1 MRARSRF
8 APSPT
13 GYMHVGNLR
22 SALFEYL
29 IAKHEGGDFILRI
42 EDTDRERFVEG
53 ATDFIYKTLDL
64 CKIKID
70 EGPNNPGKYGPYV
83 QSERLPIYKEYA
95 EKLVEQGDAYYCFC
109 TPERLNELKEDAD
122 IAKIPY
128 MYDGYCK
135 KYTLEEAREKIK
147 NGTPYVIRQKMPKE
161 GVTSY
166 EDLVYGKIEVENKVL
181 EDQILIKSDGYPTY
195 NFANVIDDHLM
206 EITYV
211 VRGNEYLSSTPKYLL
226 LYKAFGWESP
236 KYVHL
241 PHIIKEG
248 GKKLSKREGDA
259 SFMDLYNDGYLP
271 EAIVNYLALLGWTP
285 PTNNEIYSIDELV
298 KVFDYKGIGKA
309 PAVYDIKKLQWI
321 NSHYIKKMEIDDF
334 VNLTRP
340 FLEEAYDIS
349 TRSEEWLKH
358 LLSIYQSHIS
368 YGKEIVEAT
377 KIFFEGN
384 EEIKGEAIEIM
395 KDEAAQK
402 TVAAFK
408 KYINDINWTVE
419 DINNLINKVKEETGS
434 KGKMLY
440 MPIRIASTSLMH
452 GPDLADTIYLLG
464 KEKVLENLK

>member
-64 CKIKID
+64 CNIKID

-83 QSERLPIYKEYA
+83 QSERLSIYREYA

-109 TPERLNELKEDAD
+109 TAERLNELKEDAD

-135 KYTLEEAREKIK
+135 KYTLEEARAKIK
-147 NGTPYVIRQKMPKE
+147 EGTPYVIRQKMPKE

-309 PAVYDIKKLQWI
+309 PAVYDIKKLRWI
-321 NSHYIKKMEIDDF
+321 NSHYIKKMELNDF
-334 VNLTRP
+334 LNLTRP

-349 TRSEEWLKH
+349 DKSEEWLKH
-358 LLSIYQSHIS
+358 LLSIYQTHIS

-384 EEIKGEAIEIM
+384 EELSLEAKEIM
-395 KDEAAQK
+395 KDEAALK
-402 TVAAFK
+402 TVEAFK
-408 KYINDINWTVE
+408 KHISDINWTVE
-419 DINNLINKVKEETGS
+419 DINNLINTVKEETGS

-464 KEKVLENLK
+464 KDKVLENLK